1 MKLAIVITTLL
12 TASAAAF
19 APTTTTPTTTT
30 LSASFENE
38 LGAQKP
44 LGYWDPLNFLLDVDQ
59 ERFDRLRYVELKHGR
74 ISMLAFL
81 GHVTTSSGYHLTG
94 SIDKAGTDF
103 SSIKNGIAGL
113 AQMPTEG
120 LLQIVAFV
128 GFLELSVMK
137 DVTGKAEFDGDFRNG
152 YIDFGWDKFSDEDK
166 LKKRGIELNN
176 GRAAMMGILGLM
188 VHEMLPGDT
197 YVLNAVFGY
206 PS

>member
-1 MKLAIVITTLL
+1 MKLAIVALL
-12 TASAAAF
+12 AGSAAAF
-19 APTTTTPTTTT
+19 APSTTIQPSTT
-30 LSASFENE
+30 LHASFENE
-38 LGAQKP
+38 IGSQKP
-44 LGYWDPLNFLLDVDQ
+44 LGYWDPLNFLLDQDQ

-81 GHVTTSSGYHLTG
+81 GHVTTSSGYHLDG
-94 SIDKAGTDF
+94 NIDQSGTAF
-103 SSIKNGIAGL
+103 SSIKNGIAGISE
-113 AQMPTEG
+113 MPTAG
-120 LLQIVAFV
+120 LLQIIAFC

-152 YIDFGWDKFSDEDK
+152 YIDFGWDKFSDEEK
-166 LKKRGIELNN
+166 LQKRGIELNN

-206 PS
+206 PSS